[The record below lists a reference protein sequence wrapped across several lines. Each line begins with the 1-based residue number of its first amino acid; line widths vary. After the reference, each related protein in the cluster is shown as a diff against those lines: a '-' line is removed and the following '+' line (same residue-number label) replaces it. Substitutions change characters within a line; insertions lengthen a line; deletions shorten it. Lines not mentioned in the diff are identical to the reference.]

1 MHTEALAGIQ
11 ISNAGIA
18 LNLLSNPSGHRVIL
32 HRAWVAPA
40 LSLSSSVNIL
50 FPYPS
55 LSGLTLAEVAR
66 GVSSHVFRTG
76 RTKQRAFC
84 FKHGKQ
90 KLHKDNVPTPGP

>member
-18 LNLLSNPSGHRVIL
+18 LSLLSNPSGHRVIL
-32 HRAWVAPA
+32 YRALVAPA

-66 GVSSHVFRTG
+66 GVCSQVFRTG

-90 KLHKDNVPTPGP
+90 KLHEDNVPTPGP